1 MKNDEGLDFAL
12 SRKTGRMIDIRMVE
26 RGLACGCVCPNCGAE
41 LQARKGRKNRHHFA
55 HHVAGRA
62 RPTCDGGRESALHWA
77 ARQIIAG
84 WQWVELP
91 ALLVHEA
98 GRQGALPG
106 RILSVSRSELPDER
120 GARSP
125 WSNLGVRPDVVLHGE
140 GEEIWCEVKVAH
152 AVDDAKRNRLQGY
165 RVSTLEFDLSRMYRS
180 GGWNLTTL
188 ELALRTDMSIRQWV
202 FHVGEAPLRQ
212 RLREEMR
219 EAEALRRNQ
228 VTKSQPRARI
238 AADAQRKDAVEDRDV
253 EAVEMVF
260 HPALGLIPKDPAKRL
275 AVLSRA
281 YPESKVFRL
290 NHAVVFLRH
299 HPHGDRSCL
308 VIIGSSGAGSRT
320 SEYDAA
326 LSEFARTVGLNCV
339 YFGIAESR
347 LLRGEACYEHLD
359 QFLTDLQAR
368 EGTLQSCPAM
378 PPRNSQW

>member
-26 RGLACGCVCPNCGAE
+26 RGLACECVCPNCGTE

-62 RPTCDGGRESALHWA
+62 RPTCDGGRESALHRA
-77 ARQIIAG
+77 ARQILAG

-106 RILSVSRSELPDER
+106 RILSVRRSELPDER
-120 GARSP
+120 RARSP
-125 WSNLGVRPDVVLHGE
+125 WSNLRVRPDVVLHCANE
-140 GEEIWCEVKVAH
+140 QIWCEVKVAH
-152 AVDDAKRNRLQGY
+152 AVDDAKRNRLQGH

-202 FHVGEAPLRQ
+202 FHVGEAQLRQ
-212 RLREEMR
+212 RLQEEMR
-219 EAEALRRNQ
+219 EAEALRRKPL
-228 VTKSQPRARI
+228 TESQLRVRT
-238 AADAQRKDAVEDRDV
+238 AADAQREIAAEEGDV
-253 EAVEMVF
+253 EVVEMVF
-260 HPALGLIPKDPAKRL
+260 HPAMGLIPKDPARRH
-275 AVLSRA
+275 AVLSGA
-281 YPESKVFRL
+281 YPEPKVFHL
-290 NHAVVFLRH
+290 THAIAFLRH

-308 VIIGSSGAGSRT
+308 VTFGSSGPRSRT
-320 SEYDAA
+320 GEYDAA
-326 LSEFARTVGLNCV
+326 LSEFAGAAGLHCV

-347 LLRGEACYEHLD
+347 LLRGEDCYEHLD

-368 EGTLQSCPAM
+368 EGALQSCPAM